1 MFKLIPGWRVKLL
14 VEDLL
19 PITCENTRHFSS
31 IASILV
37 PIHVS
42 YNVPRFKTNR
52 VRAVTRLESETVRV
66 HPRGFAEARNMISRR
81 LQKFL
86 VKDCTQPSPR
96 DCYQTKR
103 QDRKQVL
110 WKVSRWFCIKAPRPN
125 SSYTTPIFRTSIS
138 NNKEKKQNGKVS
150 GLHRRDNKPRVNVRN
165 FREKTLVQQIKKN
178 NYSTW

>member
-1 MFKLIPGWRVKLL
+1 MFKLIPRWRVKLL

-66 HPRGFAEARNMISRR
+66 HPRGFAEARHMISRR

-110 WKVSRWFCIKAPRPN
+110 WKVSRWFCIKTPRPN

-138 NNKEKKQNGKVS
+138 NNKKKQ
-150 GLHRRDNKPRVNVRN
+150 
-165 FREKTLVQQIKKN
+165 KKWK
-178 NYSTW
+178 SERPVPQR